1 MTETVTDPIAQSN
14 NPRQKVI
21 MSGFGEP
28 EPVLDGRGM
37 FEYGYCP
44 MMQDYYEYPF
54 DIDAVSKLYRATSHH
69 TSALITKRNVLA
81 SLYKP
86 HPKLSRQAFIK
97 LVTNLLVF
105 DNAYVQVVRN
115 RLGGVLELRAKLAR
129 NTRKSIIGDGYHHV
143 DFRQALIIE
152 YNEQVIHISNPD
164 IDQELYGIPDYLSSV
179 NAITLNEAATLFR
192 RKYYKN
198 GAHAGYILH
207 LSDPLSTPEDVDDL
221 EQAVQES
228 KGAGNFKNLFM
239 YVPNGKPDG
248 VKVIPLAEVAA
259 KDEFANIK
267 IASRDDTLAGH
278 RVPPQL
284 MGVVPNNAG
293 GFGDAKKA
301 AEVFYWHEI
310 LPLQNMLLD
319 INEQVGET
327 IITFNGYELVK
338 SD

>member
-1 MTETVTDPIAQSN
+1 MTDTTAA
-14 NPRQKVI
+14 PRNANQKII
-21 MSGFGEP
+21 MHSFGEP
-28 EPVLDGRGM
+28 DPVLDGRGM

-44 MMQDYYEYPF
+44 IMQNYYEYPF

-69 TSALITKRNVLA
+69 TSALITKRNVLT
-81 SLYKP
+81 SLYRP

-115 RLGGVLELRAKLAR
+115 RLGGVLELRAQLAR
-129 NTRKSIIGDGYHHV
+129 YTRKSIIGDGYHHV
-143 DFRQALIIE
+143 DFRQGLNIE
-152 YNEQVIHISNPD
+152 YNEQIIHVSNPD
-164 IDQELYGIPDYLSSV
+164 IDQDIYGIPDYLSSV

-207 LSDPLSTPEDVDDL
+207 VSDPLSTQEDVDDL
-221 EQAVQES
+221 EDAVRES

-239 YVPNGKPDG
+239 YTPNGKPDG

-259 KDEFANIK
+259 KDEFASIK

-319 INEQVGET
+319 INSQVGEV
-327 IITFNGYELVK
+327 IITFNDYEMTK
-338 SD
+338 PEK